1 MAITAPI
8 VVEDELDVASELA
21 AEAAE
26 AAEDAEDASEM
37 EDDFQTESSE
47 SESDAD
53 PPAGDA

>member
-1 MAITAPI
+1 VAITAPI
-8 VVEDELDVASELA
+8 VVEDGLDVVSELA
-21 AEAAE
+21 AEA
-26 AAEDAEDASEM
+26 AEDASEM